1 MRRVLVSV
9 IVWAMVVGLQGLALA
24 GETKAGETKAPAEA
38 KKGVSVGALKCNEA
52 SGWGLVFGSTR
63 DLKCIFTPAGK
74 GEPTRFTGK
83 IKKYGVDIGY
93 QQDAV
98 IYWAVLATSEKFQP
112 GELAGTYGGATADVA
127 WAVGL
132 GANVLAGG
140 SKKGFALQPVSVAG
154 LTGANV
160 AAGLTE
166 VELAAVKKK

>member
-1 MRRVLVSV
+1 
-9 IVWAMVVGLQGLALA
+9 MVVGLAAIAQA
-24 GETKAGETKAPAEA
+24 GEAP
-38 KKGVSVGALKCNEA
+38 KGVSVGALKCNEA

-63 DLKCIFTPAGK
+63 DLKCIFTPAKK

-98 IYWAVLATSEKFQP
+98 IYWAVLSTSEKFQP
-112 GELAGTYGGATADVA
+112 GELAGKYVGATADVA

-132 GANVLAGG
+132 GTNVLAGG

-166 VELAAVKKK
+166 VELTAVKKK

>member
-1 MRRVLVSV
+1 MRRVLVSGLV
-9 IVWAMVVGLQGLALA
+9 VVVLVGLAGLALA
-24 GETKAGETKAPAEA
+24 GETKPPAEA
-38 KKGVSVGALKCNEA
+38 PKGVSVGALKCNEA

-112 GELAGTYGGATADVA
+112 GELAGTYVGVTADVA

-140 SKKGFALQPVSVAG
+140 SKKGFALQPVSVTG

>member
-9 IVWAMVVGLQGLALA
+9 IVCAMVVGLAAMAQA
-24 GETKAGETKAPAEA
+24 GEE
-38 KKGVSVGALKCNEA
+38 KKGVKVGTLKCNEA
-52 SGWGLVFGSTR
+52 GGWGLVFGSSR
-63 DLKCIFTPAGK
+63 DLKCVFTPAGK
-74 GEPTRFTGK
+74 GEPTRYTGK

-98 IYWAVLATSEKFQP
+98 IYWGVMSTSEKIVP
-112 GELAGTYGGATADVA
+112 GEFAGTYVGATAQAA
-127 WAVGL
+127 WAAGL
-132 GANVLAGG
+132 GANVLVGG

-166 VELAAVKKK
+166 VELTAVKK

>member
-9 IVWAMVVGLQGLALA
+9 IVGAMVVGLAGLAL
-24 GETKAGETKAPAEA
+24 AGETKAPAEA

-63 DLKCIFTPAGK
+63 DLKCIFTPATK
-74 GEPTRFTGK
+74 GEPTRLTGK

-112 GELAGTYGGATADVA
+112 GELAGTYGGVTADVA

-132 GANVLAGG
+132 GANVLVGG
-140 SKKGFALQPVSVAG
+140 SKKGFALQPVSVTG